1 MSQDIAVSED
11 LVLWHDFNVALV
23 TAAAGLLG
31 LLFVALSIHIRTLTE
46 KRNAELR
53 SVARSLW
60 ALGLE
65 LLALDVAA
73 TIPFTLAA
81 RSGLRATGVG
91 FDRRVTILQFV
102 AGFGLFVQ
110 YLGADLPDAERQ
122 QLAAPLSFIDESP
135 ARSPSGLGRFPFK
148 EEVRGS
154 NPLRAT
160 DRVVIGRLR
169 DSSSVQGASLR

>member
-1 MSQDIAVSED
+1 MSEE

-53 SVARSLW
+53 SVARSIFLGYVVSLGFGFLALMPQTLW

-81 RSGLRATGVG
+81 RSGLHATGVG
-91 FDRRVTILQFV
+91 FDRRVTIVQFV
-102 AGFGLFVQ
+102 AGFGLF
-110 YLGADLPDAERQ
+110 A
-122 QLAAPLSFIDESP
+122 LAIA
-135 ARSPSGLGRFPFK
+135 
-148 EEVRGS
+148 GS
-154 NPLRAT
+154 IGVAIGETSALY
-160 DRVVIGRLR
+160 VVAGIAIVALLWGVFNTWELIFRMQ
-169 DSSSVQGASLR
+169 SVGS

>member
-1 MSQDIAVSED
+1 MSEE

-53 SVARSLW
+53 SVARSIFLGYVVSLGFGFLALMPQTLW

-91 FDRRVTILQFV
+91 FDRRVTIVQFV
-102 AGFGLFVQ
+102 AGFGLF
-110 YLGADLPDAERQ
+110 A
-122 QLAAPLSFIDESP
+122 LAIA
-135 ARSPSGLGRFPFK
+135 
-148 EEVRGS
+148 GS
-154 NPLRAT
+154 IGVAIGETSALY
-160 DRVVIGRLR
+160 VVAGIAIVALLWGVFNTWELIFRMQ
-169 DSSSVQGASLR
+169 SVGS

>member
-1 MSQDIAVSED
+1 MSEE

-53 SVARSLW
+53 SVARSIFLGYVVSLGFGFLALMPQTLS

-65 LLALDVAA
+65 LLALDIAA
-73 TIPFTLAA
+73 SIPFAAAA

-91 FDRRVTILQFV
+91 YDRRVTVVQFIAGFALFAIAITGSIGVAVGEVSALYVV
-102 AGFGLFVQ
+102 AGIAIVALLWGLFNTWELIFRIQ
-110 YLGADLPDAERQ
+110 
-122 QLAAPLSFIDESP
+122 
-135 ARSPSGLGRFPFK
+135 
-148 EEVRGS
+148 
-154 NPLRAT
+154 
-160 DRVVIGRLR
+160 RVGN
-169 DSSSVQGASLR
+169 